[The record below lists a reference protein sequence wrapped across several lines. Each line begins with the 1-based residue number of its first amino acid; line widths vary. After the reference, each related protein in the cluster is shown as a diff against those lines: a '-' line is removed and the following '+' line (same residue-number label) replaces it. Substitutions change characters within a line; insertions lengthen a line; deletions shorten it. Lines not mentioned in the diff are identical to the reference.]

1 MPYQTLFLN
10 LKLLKGINIIFYLW
24 NTPEHLT
31 VFGRL
36 TKVLGNKFIVQKV
49 NAPANSVSHWIFL
62 LFSILPWAF
71 RKSTSVDYF
80 RQDLFPLDSHGIWL
94 GQKGSR
100 RLKVGERE
108 IQVLFLPPSLLLR
121 ELAVAA
127 LLSGRLQHLSGSCSC
142 SYSSSEVPGTTHSPG
157 PSDMLVIIQP
167 LLAQRWSNIPLWF
180 SLTFPTV
187 FWWVPLLNSL

>member
-1 MPYQTLFLN
+1 M
-10 LKLLKGINIIFYLW
+10 
-24 NTPEHLT
+24 
-31 VFGRL
+31 
-36 TKVLGNKFIVQKV
+36 QKV

-71 RKSTSVDYF
+71 RKPTSVDYF
-80 RQDLFPLDSHGIWL
+80 RQDRFPLDSHGIWL

-127 LLSGRLQHLSGSCSC
+127 LLSGKLQQSID
-142 SYSSSEVPGTTHSPG
+142 SEKGRS
-157 PSDMLVIIQP
+157 LVRW
-167 LLAQRWSNIPLWF
+167 LNAYRKLAVFLT
-180 SLTFPTV
+180 SLISTE
-187 FWWVPLLNSL
+187 